1 MRHHRYLLAVATT
14 TATIL
19 FLFTTTTTLANPVVV
34 TPHHQAQ
41 TPLLSNH
48 PSEHKHHQRSII
60 SPSLFNEFEQL
71 SRIVDISYCIGT
83 PPSPGIS
90 EPFICP
96 SHCSSFPSFQL
107 IQSWNTGPLMSD
119 SCGYIALSHPPAEKR
134 IVIAFRGTYSV
145 TNALVDLSTGKQEY
159 VPYPPSKDTS
169 TFSEESVEEEEKGG
183 PKMLLVGGRK
193 CEGCAAHAGFL
204 ASWKVAAE
212 IVVPVV
218 EELRGKFEDYRIE
231 LVGHSLG
238 GAVAALAG
246 LEFKERG
253 WDCRVTTFGEPRVG
267 NANLSHYI
275 NLYLPHPMYR
285 RITHKSDPVPLLP
298 FSKWGF
304 VQHETEYFIEKLD
317 LPVTYED
324 VRVCEGDED
333 PECAAGGSVN
343 VVQLLWS
350 HRDYFNR
357 LGLCVPDGWR
367 RYLDDAWGPWHLP
380 QWHLPWSS
388 GQKEKEK
395 KKKKEKL

>member
-1 MRHHRYLLAVATT
+1 MRSTMRNHRDLLAVATLLLA
-14 TATIL
+14 TAPS
-19 FLFTTTTTLANPVVV
+19 TLANPV
-34 TPHHQAQ
+34 TPNQAQ
-41 TPLLSNH
+41 IPILASS
-48 PSEHKHHQRSII
+48 PSPSPQPPHNSHHRTI
-60 SPSLFNEFEQL
+60 SPSLFNEFEEL

-83 PPSPGIS
+83 PSPGIS

-119 SCGYIALSHPPAEKR
+119 SCGYIALSHPPADKR

-159 VPYPPSKDTS
+159 VPYPPSGDTS
-169 TFSEESVEEEEKGG
+169 AVLRT
-183 PKMLLVGGRK
+183 LVGGGGGK

-218 EELRGKFEDYRIE
+218 EELRGRFPGYRIE

-246 LEFKERG
+246 LEFRERG

-275 NLYLPHPMYR
+275 NTYLPHPMYR

-324 VRVCEGDED
+324 VKVCEGDED

-380 QWHLPWSS
+380 EWHLPWS
-388 GQKEKEK
+388 GPKKEKEK
-395 KKKKEKL
+395 GV

>member
-1 MRHHRYLLAVATT
+1 MRPPRDLNILLLLLWPLA
-14 TATIL
+14 
-19 FLFTTTTTLANPVVV
+19 FANPISPNQIPL
-34 TPHHQAQ
+34 TAPSSPSAHHHHQQQ
-41 TPLLSNH
+41 T
-48 PSEHKHHQRSII
+48 I
-60 SPSLFNEFEQL
+60 SPALFAEFEEL
-71 SRIVDISYCIGT
+71 SRIVDITYCIGT
-83 PPSPGIS
+83 PSPGIS

-96 SHCSSFPSFQL
+96 SHCSAFPSFQL
-107 IQSWNTGPLMSD
+107 VQSWNTGPLLSD

-134 IVIAFRGTYSV
+134 IIVAFRGTYSI
-145 TNALVDLSTGKQEY
+145 TNALVDLSTGRQEY
-159 VPYPPSKDTS
+159 VPYPPSDG
-169 TFSEESVEEEEKGG
+169 SVAGILRRVEQEEEEKGDSDG
-183 PKMLLVGGRK
+183 DGRK
-193 CEGCAAHAGFL
+193 KPVCKDCWAHAGFL
-204 ASWKVAAE
+204 ASWRQAAG

-218 EELRGKFEDYRIE
+218 EALVGKFGENGYKLE

-275 NLYLPHPMYR
+275 NERFPHPLYR

-304 VQHETEYFIEKLD
+304 WQHETEYYIDKLD
-317 LPVTYED
+317 LPQTPED
-324 VRVCEGDED
+324 VRICDGDED
-333 PECAAGGSVN
+333 PECAASGSVN

-367 RYLDDAWGPWHLP
+367 RYLDGAWGPWHLP
-380 QWHLPWSS
+380 WPRSKEK
-388 GQKEKEK
+388 QKEKHKEHEK
-395 KKKKEKL
+395 VAVEINEQS